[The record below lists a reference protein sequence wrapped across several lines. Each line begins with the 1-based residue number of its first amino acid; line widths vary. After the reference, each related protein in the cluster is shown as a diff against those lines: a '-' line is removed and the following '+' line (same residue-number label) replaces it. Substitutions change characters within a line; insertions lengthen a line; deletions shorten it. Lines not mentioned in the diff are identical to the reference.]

1 VSSLDPP
8 GSLKAAFRRMAGRL
22 RAIAPALAIACC
34 LPGGAAVADDVLRVG
49 SKRFTESYVL
59 AEILVRSAATQVAS
73 KHLPGLGNTAILF
86 EALRQGS
93 IDMYPEYLGTIELEI
108 LKRPG
113 ASGSLEMVNRELAP
127 LGLAASIPFGFN
139 NTYALAVRPGTA
151 AELQLES
158 IGDLAAHPRLRLGL
172 SHEFL
177 GRADGWPGLR
187 ARYSLPQQA
196 TGLDHG
202 LAYEALAA
210 GTIDVIDI
218 YSTDAKV
225 GRYGLKV
232 LRDELGHFPRYDA
245 VVLHRLDVP
254 ARFPAAWPAL
264 AALAG
269 TIDEARMIALNGAA
283 ELQGRSFADIA
294 DAFVGQLHASGAAP
308 AGARAVAPA
317 STGKPGTPGTPG
329 TVWQALF
336 ADDFW
341 RLARQHLFLV
351 LVSVAAAVAVG
362 VPAGVAAA
370 RLPRLGGALLAVVGA
385 VQTIPSLAL
394 LALLISAIGAIG
406 TLPAL
411 VALFLYALLPIV
423 RNACVGIGQVPAG
436 VRDAAAALGMGR
448 FARLGLVDL
457 PLALPVILAGIRT
470 AAVINVGTATI
481 AAFIGA
487 GGFGERIATGLAL
500 NDHRLLL
507 AGALPAVALAF
518 LVEAAFAVAQRRAA
532 RWQQA

>member
-1 VSSLDPP
+1 MMSDRTE
-8 GSLKAAFRRMAGRL
+8 AML
-22 RAIAPALAIACC
+22 RAIALALAIVCGLVFGLLA
-34 LPGGAAVADDVLRVG
+34 GHAAAAEDTLRIG

-59 AEILVRSAATQVAS
+59 AEILVRTASPHTAAQ
-73 KHLPGLGNTAILF
+73 HLPGMGNTAILF

-93 IDMYPEYLGTIELEI
+93 IDLYPEYLGTIELEI
-108 LKRPG
+108 LRRPG
-113 ASGSLEMVNRELAP
+113 ATGSLEAVNEALAP

-139 NTYALAVRPGTA
+139 NTYALAVRAETA
-151 AELQLES
+151 ARLGLAP
-158 IGDLAAHPRLRLGL
+158 IGSLAAHPQLRLGL

-177 GRADGWPGLR
+177 GRADGWAGLK
-187 ARYSLPQQA
+187 ARYKLPQQPS
-196 TGLDHG
+196 GLDHG

-225 GRYGLKV
+225 GKYGLTV
-232 LRDELGHFPRYDA
+232 LSDELGYFPRYDA

-254 ARFPAAWPAL
+254 ERFPRAWEAL
-264 AALAG
+264 GALAG

-294 DAFVGQLHASGAAP
+294 AGFVEGAGGGRGEPTERSDQAGQAERG
-308 AGARAVAPA
+308 GI
-317 STGKPGTPGTPG
+317 
-329 TVWQALF
+329 WQALF

-341 RLARQHLFLV
+341 RLAGQHLMLV
-351 LVSVAAAVAVG
+351 IVSVAGATLIGVPGGVAGALFPRFGAVLLAAV
-362 VPAGVAAA
+362 
-370 RLPRLGGALLAVVGA
+370 GAL
-385 VQTIPSLAL
+385 QTIPSLAL

-411 VALFLYALLPIV
+411 IALFAYALLPIV
-423 RNACVGIGQVPAG
+423 RNTCVGVAQIPVGI
-436 VRDAAAALGMGR
+436 RDAAAALGI
-448 FARLGLVDL
+448 GLLSRIRHIDL
-457 PLALPVILAGIRT
+457 PMALPVILAGIRT

-507 AGALPAVALAF
+507 AGALPAAALAL
-518 LVEAAFAVAQRRAA
+518 LVEGGFALLERRAS
-532 RWQQA
+532 RYRGG